1 MDTKCQGVYK
11 KWLAKKVQ
19 TEKVKGCVLFNE
31 KDIYKS

>member
-1 MDTKCQGVYK
+1 MSRGLQ

-19 TEKVKGCVLFNE
+19 TEKGKGCVLFNE